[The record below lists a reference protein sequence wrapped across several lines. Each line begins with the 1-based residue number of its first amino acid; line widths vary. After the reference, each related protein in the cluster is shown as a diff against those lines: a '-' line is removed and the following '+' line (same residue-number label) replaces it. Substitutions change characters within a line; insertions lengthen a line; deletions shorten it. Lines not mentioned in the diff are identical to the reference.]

1 MDENPCAQN
10 VADLVEQFYA
20 LLYRYAYRLSG
31 SQADAE
37 DLTQQTFLTAQ
48 VKWDQLRDQER
59 AKSWLCSILRNL
71 FLKTLRQTDVKNP
84 ILLENADLISDT
96 PVVEGLIGTEELQQV
111 LDEMPEEFR
120 APLILFY
127 FEEFSYKEIAEQMEV
142 PIGTI
147 MSRLARGK
155 DHLRRRLASTVEF
168 VNR

>member
-1 MDENPCAQN
+1 
-10 VADLVEQFYA
+10 
-20 LLYRYAYRLSG
+20 
-31 SQADAE
+31 
-37 DLTQQTFLTAQ
+37 LTAQ